1 MKNLKKLLAMCLSV
15 IMIFS
20 CIPAAFAADVANAT
34 IDEAAKGSLTLYKY
48 DLTNAEKDGVWDSS
62 YVSTGVY
69 DETTTPSPTWA
80 TARPATATLSRVS
93 SSPT

>member
-48 DLTNAEKDGVWDSS
+48 EYCDSCFLL
-62 YVSTGVY
+62 VPICM
-69 DETTTPSPTWA
+69 ENLF
-80 TARPATATLSRVS
+80 PALHFQSVCV
-93 SSPT
+93 PCFEVGLL